1 MAQEKD
7 CRIVFMGTPDFAAA
21 SLRKLAAWPRAHIAG
36 VYTQPDRPAGRGH
49 KLAMSAVKKLAQELG
64 IPVYQPASLK
74 NAEAQAELAALKPDV
89 LAVAAYGLIL
99 PDAVLAMPRL
109 APVNVHAS
117 VLPVLR
123 GAAPIQRAVMEG
135 WQPESRAGI
144 SIMRIGSKLD
154 AGPVYAMRDTLIGE
168 HTSGTLHDALAE
180 MGADLLLEV
189 LDDMLE
195 GRAVAVEQNEA
206 LSTHAAKIG
215 KQDGFVD
222 WALSAAQ
229 VHAQIRGVTPKPGA
243 RTVLHLDAAD
253 GFAVQVMP
261 LIVSPG
267 TVGEPTKGEKPG
279 TVRHV
284 NQGLGV
290 ACADRW
296 YGFGIVRPE
305 GRKDM
310 PVRDLLNG
318 GLKNLPEGF
327 CGFARQPETTA

>member
-21 SLRKLAAWPRAHIAG
+21 SLKKLAAWPRAHIVA

-49 KLAMSAVKKLAQELG
+49 KLAMSAVKKLAQEMG
-64 IPVYQPASLK
+64 IPVYQPSSLK
-74 NAEAQAELAALKPDV
+74 GAEAQAELAALKPDV

-99 PDAVLAMPRL
+99 PDAVLAMPLL

-117 VLPVLR
+117 VLPGLR

-144 SIMRIGSKLD
+144 SIMRIGSRLD
-154 AGPVYAMRDTLIGE
+154 AGPVYAMSDTLIGE

-180 MGADLLLEV
+180 MGADLLVKV

-195 GRAVAVEQNEA
+195 GRAVAVEQDESLA
-206 LSTHAAKIG
+206 THAAKIG

-222 WALSAAQ
+222 WTRTAAQ

-253 GFAVQVMP
+253 GFAAQTLP

-267 TVGEPTKGEKPG
+267 TTGEATAGEKPG
-279 TVRHV
+279 TVRHDG
-284 NQGLGV
+284 QGLGV

-296 YGFGIVRPE
+296 YMFGLLRPE

-318 GLKNLPEGF
+318 GLKNLPEGL
-327 CGFARQPETTA
+327 CGVARLPEIPA

>member
-21 SLRKLAAWPRAHIAG
+21 SLKKLAAWPRAHLAA

-49 KLAMSAVKKLAQELG
+49 KLAMSAVKKLALELG

-74 NAEAQAELAALKPDV
+74 GAEAQAELAALKPDV

-99 PDAVLAMPRL
+99 PDAVLDMPRL

-117 VLPVLR
+117 VLPRLR

-144 SIMRIGSKLD
+144 SIMRIGSRLD
-154 AGPVYAMRDTLIGE
+154 AGPVYAMNDTLIGE

-180 MGADLLLEV
+180 MGADLLIRV

-195 GRAVAVEQNEA
+195 GRAVAVEQDESLA
-206 LSTHAAKIG
+206 THAAKLG
-215 KQDGFVD
+215 KRDGFVD
-222 WALSAAQ
+222 WTRTAAQ

-243 RTVLHLDAAD
+243 RTELHLDAAAD
-253 GFAVQVMP
+253 FSAQILP

-267 TVGEPTKGEKPG
+267 TVGEATTGEEPG
-279 TVRHV
+279 ILRHDSR
-284 NQGLGV
+284 GLGV
-290 ACADRW
+290 ACADHW
-296 YGFGIVRPE
+296 YMLGMVRPE

-318 GLKNLPEGF
+318 GLKNLPQGF
-327 CGFARQPETTA
+327 CGYARQPQEPA

>member
-1 MAQEKD
+1 
-7 CRIVFMGTPDFAAA
+7 MGTPDFAAA
-21 SLRKLAAWPRAHIAG
+21 SLKKLAAWPRAHMVA

-49 KLAMSAVKKLAQELG
+49 KLAMSAVKKLALELG

-74 NAEAQAELAALKPDV
+74 GAEAQAELAALKPDV

-117 VLPVLR
+117 VLPRLR

-144 SIMRIGSKLD
+144 SIMRIGSRLD
-154 AGPVYAMRDTLIGE
+154 AGPVYAMSDTPIGE

-180 MGADLLLEV
+180 MGADLLIKV

-195 GRAVAVEQNEA
+195 GRAVAVEQDESLA
-206 LSTHAAKIG
+206 THAAKLG
-215 KQDGFVD
+215 KRDGFVE
-222 WALSAAQ
+222 WTQTAAQ

-243 RTVLHLDAAD
+243 RTVLHLAAAGD
-253 GFAVQVMP
+253 FAAQTLP

-267 TVGEPTKGEKPG
+267 TMAEPAADIAPG
-279 TVRHV
+279 SVRHDG
-284 NQGLGV
+284 QSISI

-296 YGFGIVRPE
+296 YTLGMVRPG

-310 PVRDLLNG
+310 PARDLLNG
-318 GLKNLPEGF
+318 TLKNLPRGV
-327 CGFARQPETTA
+327 CGEARSPEESL

>member
-1 MAQEKD
+1 
-7 CRIVFMGTPDFAAA
+7 MGTPDFAAA
-21 SLRKLAAWPRAHIAG
+21 SLKRLAAWPRAEIIA
-36 VYTQPDRPAGRGH
+36 VYTQPDRPAGRGQ
-49 KLAMSAVKKLAQELG
+49 KLAMSAVKKLALELV

-74 NAEAQAELAALKPDV
+74 GEDAQAELAALKPDV

-99 PDAVLAMPRL
+99 PDAVLAMPQFG
-109 APVNVHAS
+109 AINVHAS
-117 VLPVLR
+117 ILPRLR

-144 SIMRIGSKLD
+144 SIMQIGSRLD
-154 AGPVYAMRDTLIGE
+154 AGPVFAMSDTLIGE

-180 MGADLLLEV
+180 MGADLLVKV
-189 LDDMLE
+189 LDDVLE
-195 GRAVAVEQNEA
+195 GRAVAVEQDESLA
-206 LSTHAAKIG
+206 THAAKIG
-215 KQDGFVD
+215 KRDGFVD
-222 WALSAAQ
+222 WARTAAQ

-243 RTVLHLDAAD
+243 RAVLHLDAAAD
-253 GFAVQVMP
+253 FAAQILP

-267 TVGEPTKGEKPG
+267 TVGEVTAGEEAG
-279 TVRHV
+279 SLRHDSR
-284 NQGLGV
+284 GLGV

-296 YGFGIVRPE
+296 YMLGMVRPE

-327 CGFARQPETTA
+327 CGHARQPEEIA

>member
-21 SLRKLAAWPRAHIAG
+21 SLKELAAWPRADIVA

-49 KLAMSAVKKLAQELG
+49 KLAMSAVKKLALELG

-74 NAEAQAELAALKPDV
+74 GAEAQAELSALKADV

-99 PDAVLAMPRL
+99 PDAVLAMPRFG
-109 APVNVHAS
+109 AINVHAS
-117 VLPVLR
+117 ILPRLR

-144 SIMRIGSKLD
+144 SIMQIGSRLD
-154 AGPVYAMRDTLIGE
+154 AGPVYAMSDTLIGE

-180 MGADLLLEV
+180 MGADLLVKV
-189 LDDMLE
+189 LGDVLE
-195 GRAVAVEQNEA
+195 GRAVAVEQDEK

-222 WALSAAQ
+222 WTLSAAQ

-243 RTVLHLDAAD
+243 RTVLHLDAAAD
-253 GFAVQVMP
+253 FAAQVLP

-267 TVGEPTKGEKPG
+267 TIGESTAGEKPG
-279 TVRHV
+279 TVRHDS
-284 NQGLGV
+284 NGLGV
-290 ACADRW
+290 ACSDRW
-296 YGFGIVRPE
+296 YMFGLVRPE

-327 CGFARQPETTA
+327 CGTARQPEISA

>member
-1 MAQEKD
+1 
-7 CRIVFMGTPDFAAA
+7 MGTPDFAAA
-21 SLRKLAAWPRAHIAG
+21 SLKKLAAWPRAHIVA

-49 KLAMSAVKKLAQELG
+49 KLAMSAVKKLAQEMG
-64 IPVYQPASLK
+64 IPVYQPSSLK
-74 NAEAQAELAALKPDV
+74 GAEAQAELAALKPDV

-99 PDAVLAMPRL
+99 PDAVLAMPLL

-117 VLPVLR
+117 VLPGLR

-144 SIMRIGSKLD
+144 SIMRIGSRLD
-154 AGPVYAMRDTLIGE
+154 AGPVYAMSDTLIGE

-180 MGADLLLEV
+180 MGADLLVKV

-195 GRAVAVEQNEA
+195 GRAVAVEQDESLA
-206 LSTHAAKIG
+206 THAAKIG

-222 WALSAAQ
+222 WTRTAAQ

-253 GFAVQVMP
+253 GFAAQTLP

-267 TVGEPTKGEKPG
+267 TTGEATAGEKPG
-279 TVRHV
+279 TVRHDG
-284 NQGLGV
+284 QGLGV

-296 YGFGIVRPE
+296 YMFGLLRPE

-318 GLKNLPEGF
+318 GLKNLPEGL
-327 CGFARQPETTA
+327 CGVARLPEIPA